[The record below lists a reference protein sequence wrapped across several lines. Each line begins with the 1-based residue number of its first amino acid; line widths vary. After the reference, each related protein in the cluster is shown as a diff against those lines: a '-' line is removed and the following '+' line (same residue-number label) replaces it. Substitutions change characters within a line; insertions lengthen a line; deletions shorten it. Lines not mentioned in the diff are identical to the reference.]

1 MMKTRLRKTLLQC
14 LMTERHLTREHVI
27 EVLDRRARDM
37 GVRDFALS
45 VRQLDRWLAGELAT
59 LPRASLCRVVEA
71 EFGYPVQQLL
81 ALGGDLVETSSTP
94 SGQAKPLNRL
104 VSQAATESARFG
116 QWADSLAIGD
126 LAIETLHLRIR
137 QLATAYVHTPMI
149 PIFQGL
155 TTLRDELFE
164 FLNTPDPSQARDL
177 YLVAGITCGLL
188 AHASGN
194 LGDLPAAH
202 LQACTAMIC
211 ARQADHPTLAAWV
224 LTVRAL
230 QSEWSGQPE
239 ASLDYVSR
247 ARRHTA
253 RELRPSTVGTWGHAI
268 EARALARLGRASD
281 ATHAIRQAADCRDSC
296 HEADCRNE
304 FDEIGG
310 ILTFPEPKR
319 LFYAASAYRRAGN
332 IPAAIEHAQSAISA
346 YTNGPAEDR
355 SYGDEAL
362 ARVDLAISHA
372 SGETPDLA
380 ATGEALRP
388 VTTLPAPLR
397 LPTLGGPLRDLRARL
412 CQPQLAGASE
422 TAGLLT
428 DVGTILCGCQQ
439 PPLMVEA

>member
-1 MMKTRLRKTLLQC
+1 
-14 LMTERHLTREHVI
+14 
-27 EVLDRRARDM
+27 
-37 GVRDFALS
+37 VRDFALS
-45 VRQLDRWLAGELAT
+45 LRQLDRWLAGDLAT
-59 LPRASLCRVVEA
+59 LPRPSLCRVVEA
-71 EFGYPVQQLL
+71 EFGYPVERLL
-81 ALGGDLVETSSTP
+81 AVGGDAVEASSTP
-94 SGQAKPLNRL
+94 RAQARPLSQL

-137 QLATAYVHTPMI
+137 QLATAYVHAPMI

-194 LGDLPAAH
+194 LGDLQAAH

-247 ARRHTA
+247 ARCHSA
-253 RELRPSTVGTWGHAI
+253 RELRPSTVRTWGHAI

-281 ATHAIRQAADCRDSC
+281 ATRAIQQAADCRGSC

-319 LFYAASAYRRAGN
+319 LFYAASAYRRTGN

-346 YTNGPAEDR
+346 YTNGPAEQR

-380 ATGEALRP
+380 ATKEALRP
-388 VTTLPAPLR
+388 VATLPVPLR
-397 LPTLGGPLRDLRARL
+397 LPTLGGPLRDLKARL
-412 CQPQLAGASE
+412 CQPQVAGTPEA
-422 TAGLLT
+422 AGLLT
-428 DVGTILCGCQQ
+428 DIGTILCSCQ
-439 PPLMVEA
+439 PPAFMMEA

>member
-1 MMKTRLRKTLLQC
+1 MRTHLRKTLLQR
-14 LMTERHLTREHVI
+14 LMVERRVTREQAI
-27 EVLDRRARDM
+27 EALDRRARDM

-45 VRQLDRWLAGELAT
+45 LRQLDRWLAGELAT
-59 LPRASLCRVVEA
+59 LPRPSLCRVVEA
-71 EFGYPVQQLL
+71 EFGYPVERLL
-81 ALGGDLVETSSTP
+81 ALGRDAVEASSNLRAQATP
-94 SGQAKPLNRL
+94 LSQL

-116 QWADSLAIGD
+116 QWADSLAMGD

-137 QLATAYVHTPMI
+137 QLATAYVHAPMI
-149 PIFQGL
+149 PIFRGL

-194 LGDLPAAH
+194 LGDLQAAH

-380 ATGEALRP
+380 ASGEALRP

-428 DVGTILCGCQQ
+428 DVGTILCSCQQ